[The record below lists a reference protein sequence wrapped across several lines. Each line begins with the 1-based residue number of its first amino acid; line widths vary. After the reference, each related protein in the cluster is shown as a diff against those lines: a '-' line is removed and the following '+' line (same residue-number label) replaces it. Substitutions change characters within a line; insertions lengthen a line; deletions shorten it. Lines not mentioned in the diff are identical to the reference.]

1 MGMRTLWDYLRFLS
15 SKRGPGRRL
24 LAESQEDFAIQVQ
37 EILEEVIDEIERGSR
52 ELSLL
57 CENGLSSVLVIGING
72 RGVNAEREA
81 NSNGHVDI
89 TISSVSRRSNR
100 ILGEA
105 KIYDGP
111 VYHVT
116 GMTQLLRRYATGR
129 FQTGFVIE
137 YVKREG
143 IAQVVEAIRLHLDGA
158 LPLQQRGPSADHPIR
173 WAFRTEHTHSS
184 DDLYTILHFSCNL
197 GEGSP

>member
-1 MGMRTLWDYLRFLS
+1 MKTLWDYLRFLS
-15 SKRGPGRRL
+15 SKRRPGRRL
-24 LAESQEDFAIQVQ
+24 FAESQEDFVIQVQ

-72 RGVNAEREA
+72 RGVNAVREG

-89 TISSVSRRSNR
+89 TISSVSRSTNR
-100 ILGEA
+100 ILGEV

-111 VYHVT
+111 AYHVT
-116 GMTQLLRRYATGR
+116 GMTQLLGRYATGR
-129 FQTGFVIE
+129 FQTGFMIE
-137 YVKREG
+137 YVKQDG
-143 IAQVVEAIRLHLDGA
+143 IARVVEAIRLHLDQA
-158 LPLQQRGPSADHPIR
+158 LPLKQRGPSSDHPIR

-197 GEGSP
+197 GGGLS